1 MSMRSD
7 WFAACGVIA
16 TTLAA
21 GTPLSA
27 ESSAGKVMTVNG
39 PIAPEALGMTLPH
52 EHLIIDYKP
61 ASDTPEGWRAIG
73 NEKPSTAEE
82 IAFYDAPLTMDR
94 IGAAYM
100 GKPNRDDL
108 RLQDEA
114 LAIKEVTDYKW
125 SGGGSIVEVTSGG
138 LGRNPQAL
146 KRISQA
152 TGVNV
157 IMGSGWYEHGFVGD
171 TIDSRSALNLAEEIV
186 RDITVGVGNTG
197 IRAGI
202 IGEVGVRQADTP
214 YERKILAAAAR
225 ASRLTGA
232 AISIHMSK
240 GFHEQRATLK
250 ILKDAG
256 ADLKRVAMGHSN
268 PIADNMPLMK
278 HVLDQGAYLQFDML
292 GDPPQIL
299 SEAVDHDVALAIIEL
314 IKQGYVDQ
322 ILLSQEVFVK
332 TDLKAYGGSG
342 YSFVA
347 EQFIPYLRRMGAT
360 QEQINRMVVDNP
372 RRLLTLARPEVV
384 R

>member
-1 MSMRSD
+1 MSRRSD
-7 WFAACGVIA
+7 WLAAWGVVATALASGAAFAAEPS
-16 TTLAA
+16 T
-21 GTPLSA
+21 
-27 ESSAGKVMTVNG
+27 GKVMTVNG

-52 EHLIIDYKP
+52 EHLIVEYKP

-73 NEKPSTAEE
+73 DEKPSTAED
-82 IAFYDAPLTMDR
+82 IAFYEAPLTMDMM
-94 IGAAYM
+94 GAAYM
-100 GKPNRDDL
+100 GKPNRDHM
-108 RLQDEA
+108 RLLDEA
-114 LAIKEVTDYKW
+114 LAIKEVTDYRW

-157 IMGSGWYEHGFVGD
+157 IMGSGWYEHGLVGD
-171 TIDSRSALNLAEEIV
+171 AIDNRSVESLADEIV
-186 RDITVGVGNTG
+186 RDITVGVGSTG

-202 IGEVGVRQADTP
+202 IGEVGVRQAEKP

-232 AISIHMSK
+232 AISIHMAK

-278 HVLDQGAYLQFDML
+278 HVLDQGAYLQFDLL

-299 SEAVDHDVALAIIEL
+299 SEVVDHDVALAIIEL
-314 IKQGYVDQ
+314 IKLGYVDQ
-322 ILLSQEVFVK
+322 ILLSQDVFMK

-347 EQFIPYLRRMGAT
+347 EQFIPYLRRLGAT
-360 QEQINRMVVDNP
+360 QEQINRMVIDNP